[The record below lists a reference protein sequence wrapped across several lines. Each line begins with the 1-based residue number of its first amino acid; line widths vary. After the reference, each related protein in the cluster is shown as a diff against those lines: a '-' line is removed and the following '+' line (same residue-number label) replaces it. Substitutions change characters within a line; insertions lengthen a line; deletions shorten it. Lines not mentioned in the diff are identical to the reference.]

1 MSLSTGNKSLWED
14 IKSLYS
20 ALNTERTRFGYTT
33 VAVPEYQN
41 VKMDF
46 SQITNLKDAIEVM
59 SSHENLGSIAITNMP
74 SSFRGDL
81 ITTAPFSTL
90 QTTLN
95 NIRAGNATN
104 FGFRGH
110 NGTNFGHNGTNFGF
124 DGSNFG
130 HRSHRSGNFS
140 HDGSNFSHR
149 GTNVSHRSHRGT
161 NFLHRSG
168 HRFGHGFSET

>member
-20 ALNTERTRFGYTT
+20 TLNTERTRFGYTT

-46 SQITNLKDAIEVM
+46 SQITNLKDAIEIM

-74 SSFRGDL
+74 SSSSGDL

-104 FGFRGH
+104 FGFRSHRGS
-110 NGTNFGHNGTNFGF
+110 NFGF
-124 DGSNFG
+124 DGTNFL
-130 HRSHRSGNFS
+130 HRSHRSG
-140 HDGSNFSHR
+140 NFSHR
-149 GTNVSHRSHRGT
+149 GTNVSHRSHRSYRGT